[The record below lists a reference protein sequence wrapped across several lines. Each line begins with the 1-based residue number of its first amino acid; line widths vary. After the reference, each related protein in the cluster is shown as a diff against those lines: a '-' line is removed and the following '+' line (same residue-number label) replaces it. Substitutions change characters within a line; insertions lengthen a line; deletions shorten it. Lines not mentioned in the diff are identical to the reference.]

1 MSLDG
6 HTAPV
11 LSVDMD
17 KSANTVVSSSCDG
30 TIRIWSVETK
40 KQVQILEGCHPVSND
55 VPLSPTVAGVR
66 FSGDGERLA
75 VPKADTVLV
84 LEKEHGWSSAQTRSV
99 TITGLIQGE
108 RVTCVDWAADSRYIL
123 AATNKV

>member
-1 MSLDG
+1 MIIAAEAADKT
-6 HTAPV
+6 TAAEAG
-11 LSVDMD
+11 L
-17 KSANTVVSSSCDG
+17 AA
-30 TIRIWSVETK
+30 WSVETK
-40 KQVQILEGCHPVSND
+40 KQVQTLEGCHPVSND

-84 LEKEHGWSSAQTRSV
+84 LEKEHGWSSAQTHSV
-99 TITGLIQGE
+99 TISGLIQGE
-108 RVTCVDWAADSRYIL
+108 RVTCVDWAADNRYIL